1 MKATASSE
9 MEVPIYIPGGSVD
22 QKLCF
27 LYSLCM
33 KVFAFE
39 VYSVIIVII
48 TDA

>member
-9 MEVPIYIPGGSVD
+9 MEVPIYIPVGGSVN

-27 LYSLCM
+27 MHILCV

-39 VYSVIIVII
+39 VYSSHNY
-48 TDA
+48 